1 VRRTEPDEQITR
13 ATLERAAP
21 PRPRRS
27 SRSRVITFPVASVLL
42 ALGPNGIRRRT
53 ADYTADHT
61 ADYTAGHDRPTTR
74 DRGGLRVTRQGR
86 ARDPAALPVAVPD
99 GSICDSEPFGPRDA
113 SYGPVGEAGIGGGWV
128 EESRGVGVHFMSA
141 SSQPSGPPPFTQNR
155 EFWVLMGY
163 AVALGVFGAFAGL
176 VFMGVI
182 GFGGRWYADADPGWF
197 GGQWWWVAVTA
208 GAGVLVGLL
217 RRLTRL
223 PEQIPGLIPDLQEGH
238 VDPRLVPGIAV
249 VSAVSLI
256 GGASLGPEKALGSI
270 GGGAGSWI
278 AQRRK
283 LSREDAQLCTL
294 SGFGGAYGG
303 LFSSTVIV
311 VMFILELARPGGHR
325 FAKALVGQIVASSVS
340 FGIYFAIAGAVFL
353 DAYQV
358 PPYAFED
365 WQLLAGIPLGLL
377 AALVVTLLVVLVQ
390 GATRLFAL
398 VKPEIV
404 RTTLGG
410 VVFGVIG
417 VALPL
422 TMFTGSA
429 QLKTVLDDAGSLGVG
444 LLVVLV
450 IAKQVTFAVCQASGF
465 VGGPIF
471 PALFIGGTAG
481 VLVHEV
487 LPAVPLGLAFTCLL
501 AAVPGSLAA
510 APFSMVLLAAFL
522 TQVGALQTAPILIAV
537 VTAFLTME
545 AVKYVVA
552 RRKQARA
559 ATGKPATP
567 N

>member
-1 VRRTEPDEQITR
+1 
-13 ATLERAAP
+13 
-21 PRPRRS
+21 
-27 SRSRVITFPVASVLL
+27 
-42 ALGPNGIRRRT
+42 
-53 ADYTADHT
+53 
-61 ADYTAGHDRPTTR
+61 
-74 DRGGLRVTRQGR
+74 
-86 ARDPAALPVAVPD
+86 
-99 GSICDSEPFGPRDA
+99 
-113 SYGPVGEAGIGGGWV
+113 
-128 EESRGVGVHFMSA
+128 MSA
-141 SSQPSGPPPFTQNR
+141 SSEPAVSPPFTQSR

-182 GFGGRWYADADPGWF
+182 GFGGRWYVDANPGWF

-208 GAGVLVGLL
+208 GAGVVVGLL
-217 RRLTRL
+217 RRVTRL
-223 PEQIPGLIPDLQEGH
+223 PEQIPGLIADLKDGH

-256 GGASLGPEKALGSI
+256 GGASLGPEKALGSL

-283 LSREDAQLCTL
+283 LSTEDSQLSTM

-303 LFSSTVIV
+303 LFSSTVMV
-311 VMFILELARPGGHR
+311 VMLVLEIARPGGQQ
-325 FAKALVGQIVASSVS
+325 FAKALVGEIVASSVS

-353 DAYQV
+353 DAYRV
-358 PPYAFED
+358 PQYTFED

-377 AALVVTLLVVLVQ
+377 AALVVTLLLVFVQ
-390 GATRLFAL
+390 GAARLFGRL
-398 VKPEIV
+398 KLPGIV
-404 RTTLGG
+404 RSTLGG
-410 VVFGVIG
+410 VVFGVVG

-429 QLKTVLDDAGSLGVG
+429 QLTSVLDDAGTLGVG

-450 IAKQVTFAVCQASGF
+450 IAKQFTFAVSQASGF

-471 PALFIGGTAG
+471 PALFIGGTVG
-481 VLVHEV
+481 VVVHEV
-487 LPAVPLGLAFTCLL
+487 LPAVPLGLAFSCLL

-537 VTAFLTME
+537 ITAFLTME
-545 AVKYVVA
+545 GVKYLVA
-552 RRKQARA
+552 RRTQARKTA
-559 ATGKPATP
+559 GKPATP
-567 N
+567 NGGGPSGESGTT